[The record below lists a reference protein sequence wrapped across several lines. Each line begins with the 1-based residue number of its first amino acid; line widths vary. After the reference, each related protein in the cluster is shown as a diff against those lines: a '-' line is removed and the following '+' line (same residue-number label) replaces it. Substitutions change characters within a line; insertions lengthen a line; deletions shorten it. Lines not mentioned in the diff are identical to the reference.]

1 MINDGEKFFS
11 IIHGDLC
18 FTNILVE
25 DSYDFLR
32 LIDPRGNFGLFDIY
46 GDSRYEIAK
55 LCHSLEGKYDYIIE
69 DMFEINVNGTD
80 VYYKILKDNKKIWK
94 IFREVFA
101 TQLENIQAVRLI
113 EAILFF
119 SMISLHNDSLTRQYA
134 MLATAYQLL
143 EKVVKIDDC
152 R

>member
-1 MINDGEKFFS
+1 MELEIS
-11 IIHGDLC
+11 
-18 FTNILVE
+18 
-25 DSYDFLR
+25 DFVVIASGGQNAL
-32 LIDPRGNFGLFDIY
+32 FG
-46 GDSRYEIAK
+46 K
-55 LCHSLEGKYDYIIE
+55 
-69 DMFEINVNGTD
+69 
-80 VYYKILKDNKKIWK
+80 
-94 IFREVFA
+94 VFA